1 MTERPKTLSDS
12 QFSAVQARYISHGS
26 LMWQVPALNIA
37 TQAFLYS
44 VIFGE
49 KTPIEGRLIA
59 ALLGVFAAFAGLH
72 LLAKHRAMEL
82 YDARLLAEYEA
93 AQGWLVVHGRRPHD
107 VSPRIWKWFIN
118 QSAFRIWLWTSF
130 AFLVGAVVALGMQ
143 LVALWVLYV

>member
-1 MTERPKTLSDS
+1 MTEQPKIISDG
-12 QFSAVQARYISHGS
+12 QFAAVQARYISHGS

-59 ALLGVFAAFAGLH
+59 AFLGVFAAFAGLH

-82 YDARLLAEYEA
+82 YDAKLLADYEA
-93 AQGWLVVHGRRPHD
+93 AKDWLVVHGRRHHD
-107 VSPRIWKWFIN
+107 VKPRIWKWFIN
-118 QSAFRIWLWTSF
+118 RSAFHIWLWTSF
-130 AFLVGAVVALGMQ
+130 AFLAGAVVALGMQ